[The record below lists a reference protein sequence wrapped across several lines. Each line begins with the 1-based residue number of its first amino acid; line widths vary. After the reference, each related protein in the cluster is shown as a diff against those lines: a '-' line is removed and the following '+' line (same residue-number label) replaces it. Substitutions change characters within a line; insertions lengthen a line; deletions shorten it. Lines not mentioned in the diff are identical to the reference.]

1 LPSKSELRDLA
12 LRRRDATE
20 TAYRRAA
27 STAIAERIAP
37 LIAAAAPRSIAGY
50 IAMRSEADP
59 APILAAAHGGGI
71 AIGLPAILPGAH
83 LAFRRYQPGAPLA
96 AGGFGTLV
104 PAADDVL
111 VDPELVIVPVV
122 GFDRTG
128 TRLGY
133 GKGHYDR
140 TVAALRARGLHPPL
154 VGIAYAAQEVDTI
167 PAEPHDA
174 RLDLIVTENEIL
186 DFRKG
191 GADRP

>member
-12 LRRRDATE
+12 LRRRDATDA
-20 TAYRRAA
+20 TYRSAA

-59 APILAAAHGGGI
+59 APILAVAHDDGI

-83 LAFRRYQPGAPLA
+83 LAFRRYRPGARLA
-96 AGGFGTLV
+96 SGGFGTLV
-104 PAADDVL
+104 PVADDEL

-122 GFDRTG
+122 GFDRAG

-140 TVAALRARGLHPPL
+140 TIATLRARGLQPPL
-154 VGIAYAAQEVDTI
+154 VGIAFSAQEVDTI
-167 PAEPHDA
+167 PVEPHDA
-174 RLDLIVTENEIL
+174 RLDVIVTENEIL
-186 DFRKG
+186 DFRG
-191 GADRP
+191 RGADKR